1 MHWLKNWFSRKLSAR
16 SISNASSQS
25 QKSKKRRHTFQPL
38 VEQLEEKV
46 LPSAVA
52 TPTYAVHYGHGA
64 AHPAASSSP
73 PSTALTP
80 TQIRAAYGITG
91 TGAGETIAIVDAY
104 DDPSISADLSTFD
117 AQFQINTPFTF
128 IKEGQG
134 KNGSFSTST
143 VPQANSGWAGEI
155 ELDVE
160 SAHAIAPAATILL
173 VEAANANDSSLMAAV
188 DFARNYSGV
197 VAVSMS
203 WGEGEYAGE
212 TADDVHFVTPSNHVG
227 VTFFASSGD
236 ANSIGYPATSSHVVA
251 VGGTNL
257 STDAAGD
264 YLGES
269 AWSAGGG
276 GLSQVITAPSY
287 QSGLVIS
294 NGTQQISAN
303 GMRAGPDVAY
313 DADPNTGVAVYGSY
327 GFGGWAQ
334 VGGTSAGAPAWA
346 GLMALVDQ
354 ARGAAGSMDG
364 YTQTLPA
371 LYALPSTDF
380 HDITSG
386 SNGNSNGHAG
396 PGFDLV
402 TGRGTPV
409 ANLIIAGLSGN
420 SGGTTSSPPSVT
432 SIAAVPLSNTSATLM
447 ASGTEPSG
455 DAALVYT
462 WSLVSGPASVTVSSN
477 GTTTSNSI
485 TATFT
490 KAGTYNFQVT
500 VTDPTTG
507 LTATS
512 TVSYSVAQV
521 LTSVSVTP
529 TKATLAVNATQQF
542 SATALDQFGVAM
554 ATQPTFAWS
563 VTPGAGTIS
572 ASGLYTAPSTAATD
586 TIQASVTVGGNTI
599 TGSTSVTVVNQS
611 ATTTT
616 LTGGPITYT
625 RRAAMQTLTI
635 QVFPPPGSTTQPT
648 GTVELIYNGTV
659 LGTATLQII
668 NGVATARFNI
678 QYSANGN
685 YTFTAQYMGSSTYQ
699 GSTSSPLTV
708 TV

>member
-1 MHWLKNWFSRKLSAR
+1 MPT
-16 SISNASSQS
+16 
-25 QKSKKRRHTFQPL
+25 RRQPGGQFQP
-38 VEQLEEKV
+38 
-46 LPSAVA
+46 P
-52 TPTYAVHYGHGA
+52 VHGLDAGPNA
-64 AHPAASSSP
+64 
-73 PSTALTP
+73 
-80 TQIRAAYGITG
+80 QAAYGITG

-104 DDPSISADLSTFD
+104 DDPSISAELAIFDTTFS
-117 AQFQINTPFTF
+117 ISSSFTF

-143 VPQANSGWAGEI
+143 VPQANAGWAGEI

-160 SAHAIAPAATILL
+160 SAHAIAPQATILL
-173 VEAANANDSSLMAAV
+173 VEANSASDSSLMAGV
-188 DFARNYSGV
+188 DFARNYPGV

-203 WGEGEYAGE
+203 WSEGEYAGE
-212 TADDVHFVTPSNHVG
+212 TADDVHFVTPANHVG

-276 GLSQVITAPSY
+276 GLSQVVVAPSY
-287 QSGLVIS
+287 QNGLVIN
-294 NGTQQISAN
+294 NGLQQISSN

-354 ARGAAGSMDG
+354 ARGTAGSLDG

-380 HDITSG
+380 HDITTG

-402 TGRGTPV
+402 TGRGTPI

-420 SGGTTSSPPSVT
+420 TGGTTTSPPTLTTAASTSGATATSVN
-432 SIAAVPLSNTSATLM
+432 LSVLGAD
-447 ASGTEPSG
+447 PSG
-455 DAALVYT
+455 DPSPIYT
-462 WSLVSGPASVTVSSN
+462 WSLVGSAPASVTLTSN
-477 GTTTSNSI
+477 GTSSSNNV
-485 TATFT
+485 TAQFT

-500 VTDPTTG
+500 ISDPATG
-507 LTATS
+507 LSVTS
-512 TVSYSVAQV
+512 TVSYAVTQV
-521 LTSVSVTP
+521 LTSLTVTP
-529 TKATLAVNATQQF
+529 AKATLAVNATQQF

-554 ATQPTFAWS
+554 ATQPTFTWA

-572 ASGLYTAPSTAATD
+572 AAGLYTAPSTAATD
-586 TIQASVTVGGNTI
+586 TIQASVIVGGNTV
-599 TGSTSVTVVNQS
+599 TGSTNVTVVNQS
-611 ATTTT
+611 MTTTT
-616 LTGGPITYT
+616 LTGGPITYS
-625 RRAAMQTLTI
+625 RRSATQTVTI

-668 NGVATARFNI
+668 NGVATAKFNI

-685 YTFTAQYMGSSTYQ
+685 YTFSAVYMGSSTYQ

>member
-1 MHWLKNWFSRKLSAR
+1 M
-16 SISNASSQS
+16 
-25 QKSKKRRHTFQPL
+25 
-38 VEQLEEKV
+38 
-46 LPSAVA
+46 
-52 TPTYAVHYGHGA
+52 
-64 AHPAASSSP
+64 
-73 PSTALTP
+73 
-80 TQIRAAYGITG
+80 RAAYGITG

-104 DDPSISADLSTFD
+104 DDPSISADLTTFD
-117 AQFQINTPFTF
+117 SQFQINTPFTF

-134 KNGSFSTST
+134 KNGTFSTTT
-143 VPQANSGWAGEI
+143 VPKANAGWAGEI

-173 VEAANANDSSLMAAV
+173 VEAANASDGSLMAAV
-188 DFARNYSGV
+188 DFARTYPGV

-203 WGEGEYAGE
+203 WSEGEYVGE
-212 TADDVHFVTPSNHVG
+212 TADDVHFVTPANHVG

-276 GLSQVITAPSY
+276 GLSQDVAAPSY

-294 NGTQQISAN
+294 NGTVQISAN

-380 HDITSG
+380 HDITTG
-386 SNGNSNGHAG
+386 SNGNKNGHAG

-420 SGGTTSSPPSVT
+420 TGGGTTSSPPSVT
-432 SIAAVPLSNTSATLM
+432 SISAVSLSNTSATLT
-447 ASGTEPSG
+447 AAGTEPSG
-455 DAALVYT
+455 DGSLIYT

-477 GTTTSNSI
+477 GTAASSST

-512 TVSYSVAQV
+512 TVSYNVTQV
-521 LTSVSVTP
+521 LTSISVTP
-529 TKATLAVNATQQF
+529 ANATLAVGATQQF
-542 SATALDQFGVAM
+542 SATALDQFGAAL

-563 VTPGAGTIS
+563 AGAGTIS
-572 ASGLYTAPSTAATD
+572 AAGLYTAPSTAATD
-586 TIQASVTVGGNTI
+586 TIQASVIVGGNTV
-599 TGSTSVTVVNQS
+599 TGSTNVTVVNQS
-611 ATTTT
+611 MTTTT
-616 LTGGPITYT
+616 LTGGPITYS
-625 RRAAMQTLTI
+625 RRSATQTVTI

-668 NGVATARFNI
+668 NGVATAKFNI

-685 YTFTAQYMGSSTYQ
+685 YTFSAVYMGSSTYQ